1 MPFNKFN
8 PGNDIPDLSGKVILI
23 TGGTTGLGKESL
35 LALAKHNPGHL
46 YFTGRNEKSAEE
58 VTSAI
63 NAIAPNVP
71 VTFLKADLTD
81 LSSIK
86 AAVLKFLSA
95 EERLDIFIGN
105 AGIMAVPAGTTKD
118 GYEIQFGTN
127 HVGHAA
133 LIKLLLP
140 TMFKSAEQPN
150 SDVRVVLLTS
160 TGYRMHPK
168 GGILFDSLRSDQ
180 SELGAARAWLCYGQS
195 KLANVLYTQELAVRY
210 PSITSVAVHPG
221 VVGTGLVSN
230 LAFMH
235 KALVYVTNLGRLKT
249 PEEGAYNQVWAA
261 TAPKED
267 VVNGGYY
274 EPVGVR
280 KTPMREGSNKE
291 LAKRLWGWTE
301 EELKDLSI

>member
-1 MPFNKFN
+1 MPCNKFN
-8 PGNDIPDLSGKVILI
+8 PENDIPDLAGKVILI
-23 TGGTTGLGKESL
+23 TGGTAGLGKESL

-63 NAIAPNVP
+63 NTISSKVP
-71 VTFLKADLTD
+71 VTFLKADLAD

-86 AAVLKFLSA
+86 TATQKFLST
-95 EERLDIFIGN
+95 EKRLDIFIGN

-140 TMFKSAEQPN
+140 VMLKTAEQPN
-150 SDVRVVLLTS
+150 SDVRIVLLTS
-160 TGYRMHPK
+160 TGHGMHPK
-168 GGILFDSLRSDQ
+168 GGILFNSLKSDQ

-195 KLANVLYTQELAVRY
+195 KLANVLYPQELAVRY

-230 LAFMH
+230 LGFMH
-235 KALVYVTNLGRLKT
+235 KALVYATNLGKLKT
-249 PEEGAYNQVWAA
+249 PEKGAYNQVWAA
-261 TAPKED
+261 TAPKGD

-274 EPVGVR
+274 EPVGVK
-280 KTPMREGSNKE
+280 KTPVREGSNKE
-291 LAKRLWGWTE
+291 LAKRLWEWTE
-301 EELKDLSI
+301 EKLKDLAI